1 MIGQSQGTHRWRSSA
16 KGSRAN
22 PTKER
27 LTEPSMVPTEPP
39 GRGLGNL
46 THHEGL
52 SALTHTGGPAGRP
65 KRAGPSPWLLAAGQG
80 LVRASEGYVSRAELG
95 DSALTSY
102 RGMGRTR
109 GVWGG
114 PHCSS
119 CCSITMEIVLLPAP
133 SGGVG
138 CRCGLPLTPM
148 DRMLCISMY
157 ASG

>member
-1 MIGQSQGTHRWRSSA
+1 MIGQSQGTHQWRSSA

-27 LTEPSMVPTEPP
+27 HTEPSMVPTEPP

-65 KRAGPSPWLLAAGQG
+65 KRTGASLWLLAARQG

-95 DSALTSY
+95 DSALD
-102 RGMGRTR
+102 
-109 GVWGG
+109 
-114 PHCSS
+114 
-119 CCSITMEIVLLPAP
+119 LL
-133 SGGVG
+133 
-138 CRCGLPLTPM
+138 
-148 DRMLCISMY
+148 
-157 ASG
+157 